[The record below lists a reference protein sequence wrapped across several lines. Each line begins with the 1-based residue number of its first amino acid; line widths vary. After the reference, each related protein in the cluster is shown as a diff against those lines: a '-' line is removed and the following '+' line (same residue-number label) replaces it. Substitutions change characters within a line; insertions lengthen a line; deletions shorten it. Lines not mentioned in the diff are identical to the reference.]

1 MLLRVSFKPIKSMLN
16 SILNKRHAL
25 TDLTDAEFEALLPG
39 LAAELESNGVL
50 HETYTDAEIRKDWA
64 LLLKKETSSSA
75 TTTSSAMTISATEVA
90 GMKVL
95 RKHMRHFHAVRNY
108 KGHSVESLWTQPCL
122 EKALRFNRAQHSTP
136 YASEIIRSLSFAN
149 GLGKVTMYRPLMA
162 KKVVAYLAEKDKLKE
177 VRVLDVCAGWG
188 GRMIGAKSAEGGGDK
203 LPPQTPRKGGGDK
216 GGGDKGGGDKGGGDK
231 LPPQTPRKGGGGGLK
246 VHYTG
251 IDPCAKTYEALR
263 AIRDELMLTDV
274 TLINKPAEVAL
285 QQPLGTYDIAL
296 TSPPYYN
303 LELYSDEP
311 TQSVQSV
318 QTGGYQAWLDTFLKP
333 VIQGVIRLGVKYS
346 CWSVKNFKTDKKYD
360 LLDDVI
366 RIHGEHGWR
375 LLDDTVFTMANS
387 RRPGQKAT
395 PSENVA
401 APKKTEEC
409 TYVFVRAT

>member
-1 MLLRVSFKPIKSMLN
+1 MLK
-16 SILNKRHAL
+16 SILNKKHAL
-25 TDLTDAEFEALLPG
+25 SSLTDAEFEALLPQ
-39 LAAELESNGVL
+39 LAAELESHGVL
-50 HETYTDAEIRKDWA
+50 RESYTDADIQKDWE
-64 LLLKKETSSSA
+64 LLIKKDATSN
-75 TTTSSAMTISATEVA
+75 AMTISATEVA

-162 KKVVAYLAEKDKLKE
+162 KKVVAYLAKQLGVKE

-188 GRMIGAKSAEGGGDK
+188 GRMVGAKSAESPSFAGVSPSVAGGLRGE
-203 LPPQTPRKGGGDK
+203 LVSP
-216 GGGDKGGGDKGGGDK
+216 
-231 LPPQTPRKGGGGGLK
+231 LK

-251 IDPCAKTYEALR
+251 IDPCEKTYAALR
-263 AIRDELMLTDV
+263 AIRDELGLTDV
-274 TLINKPAEVAL
+274 TLIHKPAEVAL
-285 QQPLGTYDIAL
+285 QQSLGTYDIAL

-311 TQSVQSV
+311 TQSVQS
-318 QTGGYQAWLDTFLKP
+318 GGYQTWLDTFLKP
-333 VIQGVIRLGVKYS
+333 VIQGVIRHGVKYS

-387 RRPGQKAT
+387 RRPGQKAA
-395 PSENVA
+395 SEDTT
-401 APKKTEEC
+401 PKKTEEC

>member
-1 MLLRVSFKPIKSMLN
+1 MQPSTTPMHHPLMDQ
-16 SILNKRHAL
+16 ILNRKHAL
-25 TDLTDAEFEALLPG
+25 TNLTDAEFEALLPQ
-39 LAAELESNGVL
+39 LAAELESHGVL
-50 HETYTDAEIRKDWA
+50 RESYSDAEIQKDWA
-64 LLLKKETSSSA
+64 LLMKKD
-75 TTTSSAMTISATEVA
+75 TTSNAMNISATEVA

-162 KKVVAYLAEKDKLKE
+162 KKVVSYLADKDKLKE

-188 GRMIGAKSAEGGGDK
+188 GRMIGAKSVDYTSSRSKSVEPSVDSI
-203 LPPQTPRKGGGDK
+203 
-216 GGGDKGGGDKGGGDK
+216 
-231 LPPQTPRKGGGGGLK
+231 K

-263 AIRDELMLTDV
+263 AIRDELELTNV

-285 QQPLGTYDIAL
+285 QELDPCVKYDIAL

-303 LELYSDEP
+303 LEIYSDEP
-311 TQSVQSV
+311 TQSIAS
-318 QTGGYQAWLDTFLKP
+318 GPNYGYQTWLNEFLRP

-366 RIHGEHGWR
+366 RIHAEHGWR
-375 LLDDTVFTMANS
+375 LLEEVVFTMANS
-387 RRPGQKAT
+387 RRPGQKAQPT
-395 PSENVA
+395 SDDMAAA

-409 TYVFVRAT
+409 TYVFIRMA

>member
-1 MLLRVSFKPIKSMLN
+1 MER
-16 SILNKRHAL
+16 ILNKKHAL
-25 TDLTDAEFEALLPG
+25 SSLTDAEFEAILPQ
-39 LAAELESNGVL
+39 LAAELVANGVL
-50 HETYTDAEIRKDWA
+50 RETYTDADIQKDWA
-64 LLLKKETSSSA
+64 LLQKKD
-75 TTTSSAMTISATEVA
+75 TTMHAMTISATEVA

-95 RKHMRHFHAVRNY
+95 RKHMQHFHAVRNY
-108 KGHSVESLWTQPCL
+108 KGHSVETLWTQPCL

-162 KKVVAYLAEKDKLKE
+162 KKVVAYLADKDKLTE

-188 GRMIGAKSAEGGGDK
+188 GRMIGAKSAESPSFAGVSPSVAGGLRGE
-203 LPPQTPRKGGGDK
+203 LVSPSVAGGLRGE
-216 GGGDKGGGDKGGGDK
+216 
-231 LPPQTPRKGGGGGLK
+231 LVSPSLK

-251 IDPCAKTYEALR
+251 IDPCEKTYAALR
-263 AIRDELMLTDV
+263 AIRDELGLHNV
-274 TLINKPAEVAL
+274 TLIHQPAEVAL

-311 TQSVQSV
+311 TQSVHA
-318 QTGGYQAWLDTFLKP
+318 GGYQAWLDTFLKP

-375 LLDDTVFTMANS
+375 LLDGVVFTMSNS
-387 RRPGQKAT
+387 RRPGQKAKPHEPT
-395 PSENVA
+395 EA
-401 APKKTEEC
+401 AATAPKKTEEC
-409 TYVFVRAT
+409 TYVFVRATS

>member
-1 MLLRVSFKPIKSMLN
+1 MLET
-16 SILNKRHAL
+16 ILNKKHAL
-25 TDLTDAEFEALLPG
+25 TNLTDAEFEAILPQ
-39 LAAELESNGVL
+39 LAAELAAHGVL
-50 HETYTDAEIRKDWA
+50 RETYADVVIQKDWA
-64 LLLKKETSSSA
+64 LLLRKNV
-75 TTTSSAMTISATEVA
+75 TTNEMTISATEVA

-188 GRMIGAKSAEGGGDK
+188 GRMIGAKSAEGG
-203 LPPQTPRKGGGDK
+203 
-216 GGGDKGGGDKGGGDK
+216 DKGGGDK
-231 LPPQTPRKGGGGGLK
+231 LPPQTPRKGGGLK

-318 QTGGYQAWLDTFLKP
+318 QAGGYQAWLDAFLKP

-346 CWSVKNFKTDKKYD
+346 CWSVKNFKTDKKYE

-366 RIHGEHGWR
+366 RIHGEHGWC
-375 LLDDTVFTMANS
+375 LLDGVVFTMANS
-387 RRPGQKAT
+387 RRPGQKAHST
-395 PSENVA
+395 VSEDASAIIPV
-401 APKKTEEC
+401 PKKTEEC
-409 TYVFVRAT
+409 TYVFVRVM

>member
-1 MLLRVSFKPIKSMLN
+1 MLK
-16 SILNKRHAL
+16 SILNRKHAL
-25 TDLTDAEFEALLPG
+25 TNLTDAEFEALLPQ
-39 LAAELESNGVL
+39 LAAELEANGVL
-50 HETYTDAEIRKDWA
+50 RETYADADIQKDWA
-64 LLLKKETSSSA
+64 LLLKKDA
-75 TTTSSAMTISATEVA
+75 TVNAMTISATEVA

-95 RKHMRHFHAVRNY
+95 RKHMQHFHAVRNY

-162 KKVVAYLAEKDKLKE
+162 KKVVAYLATKDAMTD

-188 GRMIGAKSAEGGGDK
+188 GRMIGAKSVESPSFAGVSPSVAGGLRGE
-203 LPPQTPRKGGGDK
+203 LVSPS
-216 GGGDKGGGDKGGGDK
+216 
-231 LPPQTPRKGGGGGLK
+231 LK

-263 AIRDELMLTDV
+263 AIRDELGLTNV

-285 QQPLGTYDIAL
+285 QQSLGTYDIAL

-311 TQSVQSV
+311 TQSVS
-318 QTGGYQAWLDTFLKP
+318 GPNAGYQAWLNEFLNP

-387 RRPGQKAT
+387 RRPGQKAA
-395 PSENVA
+395 SDQ
-401 APKKTEEC
+401 KKTEEC

>member
-1 MLLRVSFKPIKSMLN
+1 M
-16 SILNKRHAL
+16 NKKHAL
-25 TDLTDAEFEALLPG
+25 TNLTDAEFEAILPP
-39 LAAELESNGVL
+39 LAAELAAHGVL
-50 HETYTDAEIRKDWA
+50 RETYADVDIQKDWA
-64 LLLKKETSSSA
+64 LLLRKNV
-75 TTTSSAMTISATEVA
+75 TTNEMNISATEVA

-203 LPPQTPRKGGGDK
+203 
-216 GGGDKGGGDKGGGDK
+216 GGGDK
-231 LPPQTPRKGGGGGLK
+231 LPPQTPRNGDKGGGLK

-251 IDPCAKTYEALR
+251 IDPCEKTYAALR

-274 TLINKPAEVAL
+274 ALINKPAEVAL
-285 QQPLGTYDIAL
+285 QQPLGTYDIAI

-311 TQSVQSV
+311 TQSVQA
-318 QTGGYQAWLDTFLKP
+318 GGYQAWLDTFLKP

-387 RRPGQKAT
+387 RRPGQKAHST
-395 PSENVA
+395 VSEDASAIVPV
-401 APKKTEEC
+401 PKKTEEC

>member
-1 MLLRVSFKPIKSMLN
+1 MER
-16 SILNKRHAL
+16 ILNKKHAL
-25 TDLTDAEFEALLPG
+25 SSLPDAEFEAILPQ
-39 LAAELESNGVL
+39 LAAELAANGVL
-50 HETYTDAEIRKDWA
+50 RETYTDADIQKDWA
-64 LLLKKETSSSA
+64 LLLKKNTNSSSA
-75 TTTSSAMTISATEVA
+75 TANAMTISATEVA

-203 LPPQTPRKGGGDK
+203 
-216 GGGDKGGGDKGGGDK
+216 GGGDKGGGDK
-231 LPPQTPRKGGGGGLK
+231 LPPQTPRGGGGLK

-251 IDPCAKTYEALR
+251 IDPCEKTYAALR
-263 AIRDELMLTDV
+263 AIRDELGLHNV
-274 TLINKPAEVAL
+274 TLIHQPAEVAL

-311 TQSVQSV
+311 TQSVA
-318 QTGGYQAWLDTFLKP
+318 TNDAGYQAWLDTFLKP
-333 VIQGVIRLGVKYS
+333 VIAGVIRLGVKYS

-375 LLDDTVFTMANS
+375 PLDGVVFTMSNS
-387 RRPGQKAT
+387 RRPGQKAQ
-395 PSENVA
+395 SEDV

-409 TYVFVRAT
+409 TYVFVRST

>member
-1 MLLRVSFKPIKSMLN
+1 MNR
-16 SILNKRHAL
+16 ILNKKHAL
-25 TDLTDAEFEALLPG
+25 SSLTDAEFEALLPQ
-39 LAAELESNGVL
+39 LAAELAAHGVL
-50 HETYTDAEIRKDWA
+50 HETYSDADIQKDWA
-64 LLLKKETSSSA
+64 LLLKKDATSN
-75 TTTSSAMTISATEVA
+75 AMTISATEVA

-108 KGHSVESLWTQPCL
+108 KGHSVASLWTQPCL

-162 KKVVAYLAEKDKLKE
+162 KKVVAYLAEKDKLKD

-188 GRMIGAKSAEGGGDK
+188 GRMIGVKSAE
-203 LPPQTPRKGGGDK
+203 LSPASTC
-216 GGGDKGGGDKGGGDK
+216 
-231 LPPQTPRKGGGGGLK
+231 K

-251 IDPCAKTYEALR
+251 IDPCVKTYDALR
-263 AIRDELMLTDV
+263 AIRDELGLTNV

-285 QQPLGTYDIAL
+285 QQEQELGTYDIAL

-311 TQSVQSV
+311 TQSVA
-318 QTGGYQAWLDTFLKP
+318 TKDAGYQAWLDTFLKP
-333 VIQGVIRLGVKYS
+333 VIAGVIRLGVKYS

-375 LLDDTVFTMANS
+375 LLDDTVFTMSNS
-387 RRPGQKAT
+387 RRPGQKAA
-395 PSENVA
+395 SDQ
-401 APKKTEEC
+401 KKTEEC
-409 TYVFVRAT
+409 TYVFVRR

>member
-1 MLLRVSFKPIKSMLN
+1 MIDQPQTTTTKHPFMNR
-16 SILNKRHAL
+16 ILNKKHAL
-25 TDLTDAEFEALLPG
+25 SSLTDTEFEALLPQ
-39 LAAELESNGVL
+39 LAAELAAHGVL
-50 HETYTDAEIRKDWA
+50 HETYSDADIQKDWA
-64 LLLKKETSSSA
+64 LLLKKDATSN
-75 TTTSSAMTISATEVA
+75 AMTITATEVA

-108 KGHSVESLWTQPCL
+108 KGHSVASLWTQPCL

-162 KKVVAYLAEKDKLKE
+162 KKVVAYLAKQLGVKE

-188 GRMIGAKSAEGGGDK
+188 GRMVGAKSVESPSFAGVSPSVAGGLRGE
-203 LPPQTPRKGGGDK
+203 LVSP
-216 GGGDKGGGDKGGGDK
+216 
-231 LPPQTPRKGGGGGLK
+231 LK

-251 IDPCAKTYEALR
+251 IDPCEKTYAALR
-263 AIRDELMLTDV
+263 AIRDELGLTDV
-274 TLINKPAEVAL
+274 TLIHKPAEVAL
-285 QQPLGTYDIAL
+285 QQPLGAYDIAL

-311 TQSVQSV
+311 TQSVQA
-318 QTGGYQAWLDTFLKP
+318 GGYQAWLDTFLKP
-333 VIQGVIRLGVKYS
+333 VIVGVIRLGVKYS

-375 LLDDTVFTMANS
+375 LLDDTVFTMSNS
-387 RRPGQKAT
+387 RRPGQKAA
-395 PSENVA
+395 SDQ
-401 APKKTEEC
+401 KKTEEC

>member
-1 MLLRVSFKPIKSMLN
+1 MNR
-16 SILNKRHAL
+16 ILNKKHAL
-25 TDLTDAEFEALLPG
+25 SSLTDAEFEALLPQ
-39 LAAELESNGVL
+39 LAAELAAHGV
-50 HETYTDAEIRKDWA
+50 HETYSDADIQKDWA
-64 LLLKKETSSSA
+64 LLLKKDATSN
-75 TTTSSAMTISATEVA
+75 AMTISATEVA

-108 KGHSVESLWTQPCL
+108 KGHSVASLWTQPCL

-149 GLGKVTMYRPLMA
+149 GLGKVTMYRPIMA
-162 KKVVAYLAEKDKLKE
+162 KKVVAYLAKQLGVKE

-188 GRMIGAKSAEGGGDK
+188 GRMVGAKSVESPSFAGVSPSVAGGLRGE
-203 LPPQTPRKGGGDK
+203 LVSP
-216 GGGDKGGGDKGGGDK
+216 
-231 LPPQTPRKGGGGGLK
+231 LK

-251 IDPCAKTYEALR
+251 IDPCVKTYDALR
-263 AIRDELMLTDV
+263 AIRDELGLTNV

-285 QQPLGTYDIAL
+285 QQPLGAYDIAL

-311 TQSVQSV
+311 TQSVQA
-318 QTGGYQAWLDTFLKP
+318 GGYQAWLDTFLKP
-333 VIQGVIRLGVKYS
+333 VIQGVIRVGVKYS
-346 CWSVKNFKTDKKYD
+346 CWSVKNFKTDSKYD

-375 LLDDTVFTMANS
+375 LLDDTVFTMSNS
-387 RRPGQKAT
+387 RRPGQKAA
-395 PSENVA
+395 SDQ
-401 APKKTEEC
+401 KKTEEC

>member
-1 MLLRVSFKPIKSMLN
+1 MLK
-16 SILNKRHAL
+16 SILNKKHAL
-25 TDLTDAEFEALLPG
+25 SSLTDAEFEALLPQ
-39 LAAELESNGVL
+39 LAAELESCGVL
-50 HETYTDAEIRKDWA
+50 CETYTDADIQKDWA
-64 LLLKKETSSSA
+64 LLLKKDA
-75 TTTSSAMTISATEVA
+75 TQNEMTISATEVA

-149 GLGKVTMYRPLMA
+149 GLGKVTMYRPIMA
-162 KKVVAYLAEKDKLKE
+162 KKVVAYLAKQLGVKE

-188 GRMIGAKSAEGGGDK
+188 GRMIGAKSAESPSFAGVSPSVAGGLRGE
-203 LPPQTPRKGGGDK
+203 LVSP
-216 GGGDKGGGDKGGGDK
+216 
-231 LPPQTPRKGGGGGLK
+231 LK

-251 IDPCAKTYEALR
+251 IDPCEKTYAALR
-263 AIRDELMLTDV
+263 AIRDELGLTNV
-274 TLINKPAEVAL
+274 TLIHKPAEVAL
-285 QQPLGTYDIAL
+285 QQALGTYDIAL

-311 TQSVQSV
+311 TQSVQA
-318 QTGGYQAWLDTFLKP
+318 GGYQAWLETFLKP
-333 VIQGVIRLGVKYS
+333 VIQGVIRHGVKYS

-387 RRPGQKAT
+387 RRPGQKTA
-395 PSENVA
+395 N
-401 APKKTEEC
+401 KKTEEC
-409 TYVFVRAT
+409 TYVFVRAI

>member
-1 MLLRVSFKPIKSMLN
+1 MNSFMDR
-16 SILNKRHAL
+16 ILNKKHAL
-25 TDLTDAEFEALLPG
+25 TNLTDAEFEALLPQ

-50 HETYTDAEIRKDWA
+50 RESYADADIQKDWA
-64 LLLKKETSSSA
+64 LLLKKD
-75 TTTSSAMTISATEVA
+75 TTSNPMNISATEVA

-108 KGHSVESLWTQPCL
+108 KGHSVESLWTRPCL

-162 KKVVAYLAEKDKLKE
+162 KKVVDYLADKDKLRD

-188 GRMIGAKSAEGGGDK
+188 GRMIGAKSASV
-203 LPPQTPRKGGGDK
+203 
-216 GGGDKGGGDKGGGDK
+216 
-231 LPPQTPRKGGGGGLK
+231 K

-251 IDPCAKTYEALR
+251 IDPCAKTYAALR
-263 AIRDELMLTDV
+263 AIRDELGLTNV
-274 TLINKPAEVAL
+274 TIINKPAEVAL
-285 QQPLGTYDIAL
+285 QELDPSVPYDIAL

-311 TQSVQSV
+311 TQSVQAG
-318 QTGGYQAWLDTFLKP
+318 TGSGYQAWLNEFLSP
-333 VIQGVIRLGVKYS
+333 VITGVIRLGVKYS

-360 LLDDVI
+360 LLDDVV

-375 LLDDTVFTMANS
+375 LLDGVVFTMANS
-387 RRPGQKAT
+387 RRPGQKAA
-395 PSENVA
+395 SEDV

>member
-1 MLLRVSFKPIKSMLN
+1 MHHPLMDQ
-16 SILNKRHAL
+16 ILNRKHAL
-25 TDLTDAEFEALLPG
+25 TNLTDAEFEVMLPQ
-39 LAAELESNGVL
+39 LAAELESHGVL
-50 HETYTDAEIRKDWA
+50 REAYSDSEIQKDWA
-64 LLLKKETSSSA
+64 LLLKKD
-75 TTTSSAMTISATEVA
+75 TTINAMTISATEVA

-95 RKHMRHFHAVRNY
+95 RKHMRHFHSVRNH

-162 KKVVAYLAEKDKLKE
+162 KKVVSYLVNKDQLKE

-188 GRMIGAKSAEGGGDK
+188 GRMIGAKSAELNHAYK
-203 LPPQTPRKGGGDK
+203 YCR
-216 GGGDKGGGDKGGGDK
+216 
-231 LPPQTPRKGGGGGLK
+231 

-263 AIRDELMLTDV
+263 AIRDELELTNV

-285 QQPLGTYDIAL
+285 QELDPSATYDIAL

-303 LELYSDEP
+303 LEIYSDEP
-311 TQSVQSV
+311 TQSVTS
-318 QTGGYQAWLDTFLKP
+318 GSGYQTWLNKFLSP
-333 VIQGVIRLGVKYS
+333 VIAGIIRRGVKYS

-366 RIHGEHGWR
+366 RIHAEHGWR
-375 LLDDTVFTMANS
+375 LLEDVVFTMANS
-387 RRPGQKAT
+387 RRPGQKAQPT
-395 PSENVA
+395 TSDDMA
-401 APKKTEEC
+401 ATPKKTEEC
-409 TYVFVRAT
+409 TYVFVRTT

>member
-1 MLLRVSFKPIKSMLN
+1 MER
-16 SILNKRHAL
+16 ILNKKHAL
-25 TDLTDAEFEALLPG
+25 TNLTDAEFEALLPQ
-39 LAAELESNGVL
+39 LAAELAANGVL
-50 HETYTDAEIRKDWA
+50 RETYTDADIQKDWA
-64 LLLKKETSSSA
+64 LLQKKD
-75 TTTSSAMTISATEVA
+75 TTMHAMTISATEVA

-162 KKVVAYLAEKDKLKE
+162 KKVVAYLADKDKLTE

-188 GRMIGAKSAEGGGDK
+188 GRMVGAKSAESPSFAG
-203 LPPQTPRKGGGDK
+203 
-216 GGGDKGGGDKGGGDK
+216 
-231 LPPQTPRKGGGGGLK
+231 

-251 IDPCAKTYEALR
+251 IDPCEKTYAALR
-263 AIRDELMLTDV
+263 AIRDELGLHNV
-274 TLINKPAEVAL
+274 TLIHQPAEVAL

-311 TQSVQSV
+311 TQSVA
-318 QTGGYQAWLDTFLKP
+318 TKDGYQAWLDTFLKP

-375 LLDDTVFTMANS
+375 LLDDVIFTMANS

-395 PSENVA
+395 PSEEDV

-409 TYVFVRAT
+409 TYVFVRATQL

>member
-1 MLLRVSFKPIKSMLN
+1 MN
-16 SILNKRHAL
+16 DILNRKHAL
-25 TDLTDAEFEALLPG
+25 TILTDAEFEAMLPQ
-39 LAAELESNGVL
+39 LAAELAAHGVL
-50 HETYTDAEIRKDWA
+50 RESYTDADIQKDWA
-64 LLLKKETSSSA
+64 LLLKKDA
-75 TTTSSAMTISATEVA
+75 AVNPMNISATEVA

-162 KKVVAYLAEKDKLKE
+162 KKVVAHLVNKGNFTKE

-188 GRMIGAKSAEGGGDK
+188 GRMIGAKSAEGGA
-203 LPPQTPRKGGGDK
+203 LT
-216 GGGDKGGGDKGGGDK
+216 
-231 LPPQTPRKGGGGGLK
+231 

-263 AIRDELMLTDV
+263 AIRDELGLTNV
-274 TLINKPAEVAL
+274 TLIHKPAEVAL
-285 QQPLGTYDIAL
+285 QEEQELGTYDIAL

-311 TQSVQSV
+311 TQSVQTATIV
-318 QTGGYQAWLDTFLKP
+318 AGYQTWLDTFLKP

-366 RIHGEHGWR
+366 RIHAEHGWR
-375 LLDDTVFTMANS
+375 LLDDVVFTMANS
-387 RRPGQKAT
+387 RRPGQKAQPT
-395 PSENVA
+395 SQKAQPTTASALV
-401 APKKTEEC
+401 PKKTEEC
-409 TYVFVRAT
+409 TYVFVRA

>member
-1 MLLRVSFKPIKSMLN
+1 MHHPLMPLMPLMDQIINR
-16 SILNKRHAL
+16 RHAL
-25 TDLTDAEFEALLPG
+25 TSLTDAEFEAILPQ
-39 LAAELESNGVL
+39 LAAELESHGVL
-50 HETYTDAEIRKDWA
+50 RESYSDSEIQKDWA
-64 LLLKKETSSSA
+64 LLLKKDV
-75 TTTSSAMTISATEVA
+75 TTNPFNISATEVA

-95 RKHMRHFHAVRNY
+95 RKHMRHFHSVRNY
-108 KGHSVESLWTQPCL
+108 KGHSVESLWTQSCL

-162 KKVVAYLAEKDKLKE
+162 KKVVSYLVNEDQLKE

-188 GRMIGAKSAEGGGDK
+188 GRMIGAKSMDKGGGDK
-203 LPPQTPRKGGGDK
+203 LHKALHSAPQPPRKGGGDK
-216 GGGDKGGGDKGGGDK
+216 
-231 LPPQTPRKGGGGGLK
+231 LPGIK

-263 AIRDELMLTDV
+263 AIRDELGLTNV

-285 QQPLGTYDIAL
+285 QELDPNATYDIAL

-303 LELYSDEP
+303 LEIYSDEP
-311 TQSVQSV
+311 TQSISSSALD
-318 QTGGYQAWLDTFLKP
+318 GYQTWLNKFLNP
-333 VIQGVIRLGVKYS
+333 VIAGIIRLGVKYS

-366 RIHGEHGWR
+366 RIHGEHGWH
-375 LLDDTVFTMANS
+375 LLDGTVFTMANS
-387 RRPGQKAT
+387 RRPGGQKAQT
-395 PSENVA
+395 LESSELLLA

-409 TYVFVRAT
+409 TYVFVRMEK

>member
-1 MLLRVSFKPIKSMLN
+1 MER
-16 SILNKRHAL
+16 ILNKKHAL
-25 TDLTDAEFEALLPG
+25 TNLTDAEFEVILPQ
-39 LAAELESNGVL
+39 LAAELAAHGVL
-50 HETYTDAEIRKDWA
+50 HESYTDADIQKDWA
-64 LLLKKETSSSA
+64 LLQKKD
-75 TTTSSAMTISATEVA
+75 TTMHAMTISATEVA

-95 RKHMRHFHAVRNY
+95 RKHMQHFHAVRNY

-162 KKVVAYLAEKDKLKE
+162 KKVVAYLAQRLGVKE

-188 GRMIGAKSAEGGGDK
+188 GRMVGAKSAESPSFAGVSPSVAGGLRGE
-203 LPPQTPRKGGGDK
+203 LVSPS
-216 GGGDKGGGDKGGGDK
+216 
-231 LPPQTPRKGGGGGLK
+231 LK

-251 IDPCAKTYEALR
+251 IDPCEKTYAALR
-263 AIRDELMLTDV
+263 AIRDELGLHNV
-274 TLINKPAEVAL
+274 TLIHQPAEVAL

-311 TQSVQSV
+311 TQSVA
-318 QTGGYQAWLDTFLKP
+318 TKDGYQAWLDTFLKP
-333 VIQGVIRLGVKYS
+333 VIAGVIRLGVKYS

-375 LLDDTVFTMANS
+375 LLDDVVFTMANS

-395 PSENVA
+395 PSEEDV

-409 TYVFVRAT
+409 TYVFVRATQL

>member
-1 MLLRVSFKPIKSMLN
+1 MQPSTTHPLMDQ
-16 SILNKRHAL
+16 ILNRKHAL
-25 TDLTDAEFEALLPG
+25 TNLTDAEFEAMLPQ
-39 LAAELESNGVL
+39 LAAELESHGVL
-50 HETYTDAEIRKDWA
+50 REAYSDSEIQKDWA
-64 LLLKKETSSSA
+64 LLLKKD
-75 TTTSSAMTISATEVA
+75 TTINAMTISATEVA

-95 RKHMRHFHAVRNY
+95 RKHMRHFHSVRNH
-108 KGHSVESLWTQPCL
+108 KGHSVESLWTRPCL

-162 KKVVAYLAEKDKLKE
+162 KKVVSYLVDKDKLTE

-188 GRMIGAKSAEGGGDK
+188 GRMIGAKSVDSI
-203 LPPQTPRKGGGDK
+203 
-216 GGGDKGGGDKGGGDK
+216 
-231 LPPQTPRKGGGGGLK
+231 K

-263 AIRDELMLTDV
+263 AIRDELELTNV

-285 QQPLGTYDIAL
+285 QEMDPSSKHDIAL

-303 LELYSDEP
+303 LEIYSDEP
-311 TQSVQSV
+311 TQSIVSD
-318 QTGGYQAWLDTFLKP
+318 GYQAWLNKFLKP

-366 RIHGEHGWR
+366 RIHAEHGWR

-387 RRPGQKAT
+387 RRPGQKSA
-395 PSENVA
+395 SEDVT
-401 APKKTEEC
+401 PKKTEEC
-409 TYVFVRAT
+409 TYVFVRVA

>member
-1 MLLRVSFKPIKSMLN
+1 MDT
-16 SILNKRHAL
+16 ILNKKHAL
-25 TDLTDAEFEALLPG
+25 ANLTDAEFEALLPQ
-39 LAAELESNGVL
+39 LAAELAAHGVL
-50 HETYTDAEIRKDWA
+50 HEAYADADIQKDWI
-64 LLLKKETSSSA
+64 LLLKKNA
-75 TTTSSAMTISATEVA
+75 TMNAMNISATEVA

-162 KKVVAYLAEKDKLKE
+162 KKVVAYLADKDKLTE
-177 VRVLDVCAGWG
+177 VRVLDACAGWG
-188 GRMIGAKSAEGGGDK
+188 GRMIGAKSAEGGA
-203 LPPQTPRKGGGDK
+203 
-216 GGGDKGGGDKGGGDK
+216 
-231 LPPQTPRKGGGGGLK
+231 LK

-251 IDPCAKTYEALR
+251 IDPCAKTYAALR
-263 AIRDELMLTDV
+263 AIRDELGLTNV

-285 QQPLGTYDIAL
+285 QELDPSATYDIAL

-311 TQSVQSV
+311 TQSVSV
-318 QTGGYQAWLDTFLKP
+318 NNGYQAWINTFLTP

-346 CWSVKNFKTDKKYD
+346 CWSVKNFRTDKKYD
-360 LLDDVI
+360 LLDDVV

-375 LLDDTVFTMANS
+375 LLDGVVFTMANS
-387 RRPGQKAT
+387 RRPGQKAA
-395 PSENVA
+395 SEDVT
-401 APKKTEEC
+401 PKKTEEC

>member
-1 MLLRVSFKPIKSMLN
+1 MLK
-16 SILNKRHAL
+16 SILNKKHAL
-25 TDLTDAEFEALLPG
+25 TNLTDAEFEAMLPE
-39 LAAELESNGVL
+39 LAAELESHGVL
-50 HETYTDAEIRKDWA
+50 HESYTDAEIRKDWA
-64 LLLKKETSSSA
+64 LLQKKD
-75 TTTSSAMTISATEVA
+75 TTINAMNISATEVA

-162 KKVVAYLAEKDKLKE
+162 KKVVAYLAKQLGVKE
-177 VRVLDVCAGWG
+177 VHVIDVCAGWG
-188 GRMIGAKSAEGGGDK
+188 GRMVGAKSAEGGG
-203 LPPQTPRKGGGDK
+203 GGGSV
-216 GGGDKGGGDKGGGDK
+216 
-231 LPPQTPRKGGGGGLK
+231 K

-263 AIRDELMLTDV
+263 AIRDELGLTNV

-285 QQPLGTYDIAL
+285 QQSLGTYDIAL

-311 TQSVQSV
+311 TQSVQA
-318 QTGGYQAWLDTFLKP
+318 GGYQAWVNEFLNP
-333 VIQGVIRLGVKYS
+333 VIQGVIRHGVKYS

-360 LLDDVI
+360 LLDDVV

-375 LLDDTVFTMANS
+375 LLDGVVFTMANS
-387 RRPGQKAT
+387 RRPGQKAA
-395 PSENVA
+395 SDQ
-401 APKKTEEC
+401 KKTEEC
-409 TYVFVRAT
+409 TYVFVHAT

>member
-1 MLLRVSFKPIKSMLN
+1 
-16 SILNKRHAL
+16 
-25 TDLTDAEFEALLPG
+25 
-39 LAAELESNGVL
+39 
-50 HETYTDAEIRKDWA
+50 
-64 LLLKKETSSSA
+64 
-75 TTTSSAMTISATEVA
+75 
-90 GMKVL
+90 
-95 RKHMRHFHAVRNY
+95 MRHFHAVRNY

-188 GRMIGAKSAEGGGDK
+188 GRMIGAKSAEGGG
-203 LPPQTPRKGGGDK
+203 
-216 GGGDKGGGDKGGGDK
+216 
-231 LPPQTPRKGGGGGLK
+231 LK

-251 IDPCAKTYEALR
+251 IDPCAKTYAALR
-263 AIRDELMLTDV
+263 AIRDELGLHNV
-274 TLINKPAEVAL
+274 TLIHQPAEVAL

-311 TQSVQSV
+311 TQSVA
-318 QTGGYQAWLDTFLKP
+318 TKDGYQAWLNEFLNP
-333 VIQGVIRLGVKYS
+333 VIAGVIRLGVKYS

-375 LLDDTVFTMANS
+375 LLDDVVFTMANS
-387 RRPGQKAT
+387 RRPGQKASS
-395 PSENVA
+395 PSEDVT
-401 APKKTEEC
+401 PKKTEEC
-409 TYVFVRAT
+409 TYVFIRATQL

>member
-1 MLLRVSFKPIKSMLN
+1 MPDDENKSIIPVVIAMDD
-16 SILNKRHAL
+16 ILNKKHAL
-25 TDLTDAEFEALLPG
+25 TRLTDAEFEVLLPK

-50 HETYTDAEIRKDWA
+50 RETYTDAKIQKDWA
-64 LLLKKETSSSA
+64 LLLRKD
-75 TTTSSAMTISATEVA
+75 TTINPMNISATEVA

-122 EKALRFNRAQHSTP
+122 EKALRFNRAHHSTP

-162 KKVVAYLAEKDKLKE
+162 KKVVAYLADKDKLKD
-177 VRVLDVCAGWG
+177 VRVLDACAGWG
-188 GRMIGAKSAEGGGDK
+188 GRMIGAKSVE
-203 LPPQTPRKGGGDK
+203 GGGDK
-216 GGGDKGGGDKGGGDK
+216 GGGGA
-231 LPPQTPRKGGGGGLK
+231 LK

-251 IDPCAKTYEALR
+251 IDPCEKTYEALR
-263 AIRDELMLTDV
+263 AIRDELGLTNV

-285 QQPLGTYDIAL
+285 QELDPSVTYDIAL

-311 TQSVQSV
+311 TQSIQSV
-318 QTGGYQAWLDTFLKP
+318 QAGGYQSWLNEFLNP
-333 VIQGVIRLGVKYS
+333 VIAGVIRIGVKYS
-346 CWSVKNFKTDKKYD
+346 CWSVKNFRTDKKYD
-360 LLDDVI
+360 LLDDVV

-375 LLDDTVFTMANS
+375 LLDGVVFTMANS
-387 RRPGQKAT
+387 RRPGQKAA
-395 PSENVA
+395 SEDVT
-401 APKKTEEC
+401 PKKTEEC